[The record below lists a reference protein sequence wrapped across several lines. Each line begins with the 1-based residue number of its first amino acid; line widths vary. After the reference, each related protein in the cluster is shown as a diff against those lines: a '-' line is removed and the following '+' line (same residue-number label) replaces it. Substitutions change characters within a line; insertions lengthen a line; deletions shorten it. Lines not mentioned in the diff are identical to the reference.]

1 MLEIGQNPLQLRF
14 IKVHAAREIA
24 YESPDHLIPWGTRKN
39 SSRNRRFNQKLYRLF
54 DDHRGPIWV
63 LDLGCAGGGF
73 VKDCLDDGCVA
84 VGLEGSDYSKKLRRA
99 EWRTIPEFL
108 FTADIT
114 APFKVTGGFAG
125 GEKPIQFD
133 VITSWEVMEHIQER
147 DLSTVVENVKH
158 HLRPGGLWITSITP
172 EDDIVQGVNLH
183 QTVKPKS
190 WWVKKF
196 ETLGLVHVEEY
207 AHYFNTQ
214 FVRGPKYMASRSAF
228 HLVLTSDRNMSPTPP
243 KESFVTRIYDMWLG
257 SYLQQ
262 VLYYAICGVDRPLPD
277 QLAR

>member
-1 MLEIGQNPLQLRF
+1 MPEVDQSPLKLRH
-14 IKVHAAREIA
+14 INVRATREIA

-54 DDHRGPIWV
+54 GDHHGPIWV

-114 APFKVTGGFAG
+114 APFKVTGEFTG
-125 GEKPIQFD
+125 GEKDIKFD
-133 VITSWEVMEHIQER
+133 AITSWEVMEHIREQ
-147 DLSTVVENVKH
+147 DIATVVENVKL

-172 EDDIVQGVNLH
+172 EDDIVQGINLH
-183 QTVKPKS
+183 QTVKPKN
-190 WWVKKF
+190 WWVDKF
-196 ETLGLVHVEEY
+196 ASLGLVHAEEY
-207 AHYFNTQ
+207 VSYFNTQ
-214 FVRGPKYMASRSAF
+214 FVRGPKYMASPRAF
-228 HLVLTSDRNMSPTPP
+228 HLVLTSNRNLSPAPP
-243 KESFVTRIYDMWLG
+243 KEPIFTRLYDTWLG
-257 SYLQQ
+257 SYPQQ
-262 VLYYAICGVDRPLPD
+262 LLYYATCGVDRPLPD
-277 QLAR
+277 QLAK